1 MKTYKVIL
9 LAAVCALSAEILHA
23 QRMAVPANLQ
33 AAIFKKILGFDKT
46 LQSKGKIEV
55 AVVYGDVAVKDAITE
70 AFKDLGISAVPLKSE
85 LASANL
91 NGASVVYIAPGAAPP
106 RQLCIREGV
115 LSISGV
121 ASLVEKGQ
129 VSIGISVE
137 GGKPKILI
145 HKGQLKSE
153 GHELS
158 EDILEMARIVD

>member
-1 MKTYKVIL
+1 MKTFTFIL
-9 LAAVCALSAEILHA
+9 LAVVAALSTEVLHA
-23 QRMAVPANLQ
+23 QRTAVPANLQ

-46 LQSKGKIEV
+46 LQLKGKIEV
-55 AVVYGDVAVKDAITE
+55 AMVYGDASVKDAIIE
-70 AFKDLGISAVPLKSE
+70 AFKDLGISAVPLKSD

-91 NGASVVYIAPGAAPP
+91 GGASVVYVAPGATAP
-106 RQLCIREGV
+106 RQLCIRDGI

-121 ASLVEKGQ
+121 ASFVEKGQ

-158 EDILEMARIVD
+158 EDILAMARIVD